1 MKLTFACAALAAATI
16 GFASVAM
23 ADDAMT
29 SKPAAMPAH
38 MATMLCRPVEGGE
51 KATAMMGTTALVCKP
66 IDTKE
71 VMAMKSKMDEPS
83 WLKMLNALQV
93 GIGAGS

>member
-1 MKLTFACAALAAATI
+1 
-16 GFASVAM
+16 
-23 ADDAMT
+23 
-29 SKPAAMPAH
+29 
-38 MATMLCRPVEGGE
+38 
-51 KATAMMGTTALVCKP
+51 MMGSTALVCKP

-83 WLKMLNALQV
+83 WLKMLNSLQV